1 MENTKEEAIA
11 LFEKIEE
18 IKENKNNNL
27 ILTLFDK
34 TELEVKLKSLNSK
47 ISENN
52 FSCTL
57 VTFTNNANETTSYD
71 IYDITQQPG
80 SPRVAK
86 K

>member
-1 MENTKEEAIA
+1 MENSKEEAIA

-18 IKENKNNNL
+18 IKENKNNSL

-34 TELEVKLKSLNSK
+34 TELKVKLKSLNSN

-57 VTFTNNANETTSYD
+57 VTFTNNMNETTSYD
-71 IYDITQQPG
+71 IYDIND
-80 SPRVAK
+80 VN
-86 K
+86 